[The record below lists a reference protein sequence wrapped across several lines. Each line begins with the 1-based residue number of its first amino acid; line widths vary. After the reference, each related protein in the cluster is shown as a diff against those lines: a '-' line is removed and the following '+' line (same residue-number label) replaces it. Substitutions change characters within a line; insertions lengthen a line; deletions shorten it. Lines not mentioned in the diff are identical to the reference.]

1 MHSKTEPLTDAELE
15 AFEADRD
22 LAADLLTSINE
33 MKAGEGHVV
42 WPPALAARQETGLT
56 QVQFAK
62 LLGVSVRTLQG
73 WEQERKNP
81 SGAARTLLAI
91 ARRNP
96 EVLRDVAEEL
106 NRSPE

>member
-1 MHSKTEPLTDAELE
+1 MHSKTEPLTDAELD

-22 LAADLLTSINE
+22 LAADLLLAISE
-33 MKAGEGHVV
+33 MKAGKGHVV
-42 WPPALAARQETGLT
+42 WPPALAARQKTGLT

-73 WEQERKNP
+73 WEQERKHP

-91 ARRNP
+91 AQRNP
-96 EVLRDVAEEL
+96 QILRDVAEDL
-106 NRSPE
+106 NRFHE

>member
-1 MHSKTEPLTDAELE
+1 MHSNTKPLTDAELE

-33 MKAGEGHVV
+33 MKAGKGHVV

-73 WEQERKNP
+73 WEQERKKP

-91 ARRNP
+91 ARRDP
-96 EVLRDVAEEL
+96 QILRDVAHEL
-106 NRSPE
+106 GHEL